1 VSAFAQRPAS
11 PLSASKPRLSAF
23 LVAGGFGLVGLGV
36 ATWSLTG
43 PALTEAARTGSG
55 HVALEN
61 VVLRPPGD
69 PLARSLAD
77 WAEQDPAAA
86 WRWALAQLA
95 EDGDAWQGVLAR
107 IARPDPARALGCAT
121 QLAHDRPDLA
131 QIAYATVIDTLAQM
145 GSYAAAQRA
154 LQQIPDG
161 DMKSHL
167 VTNFVLQWGR
177 SDPLNAAAWLLSLP
191 GAVERPAAFVG
202 LSRAWAE
209 ADPQEAADFAALLP
223 AGELRRSALTAALT
237 VWIEKSPGAASA
249 WIDQLDP
256 HPDLDQVAARISRIP
271 ILVETRVEVALSW
284 AETIVDE
291 NERTQALAT
300 VVTLW
305 AARDRLAA
313 VRYVQVSPDLTS
325 AQRAR
330 LMEDIGSS

>member
-1 VSAFAQRPAS
+1 MPT
-11 PLSASKPRLSAF
+11 PRFLLTSRTVGLVALLAVGAF
-23 LVAGGFGLVGLGV
+23 LLGRHTTFAPTV
-36 ATWSLTG
+36 
-43 PALTEAARTGSG
+43 PTEAGPVSVPATLSIAGP
-55 HVALEN
+55 VASEN
-61 VVLRPPGD
+61 AMAMSPGVPP
-69 PLARSLAD
+69 ARSIQGWVD
-77 WAEQDPAAA
+77 QDPAAA
-86 WRWALAQLA
+86 WRWAPAHSADDQ
-95 EDGDAWQGVLAR
+95 EIWRDVLGR
-107 IARPDPARALGCAT
+107 IARGDSVRALGCAA
-121 QLAHDRPDLA
+121 QLAHDQPNLA

-154 LQQIPDG
+154 FPQIPDG

-167 VTNFVLQWGR
+167 VANFVLQWGR
-177 SDPLNAAAWLLSLP
+177 SDPLSAAAWLLSQP
-191 GAVERPAAFVG
+191 AVLDRPAALVG

-223 AGELRRSALTAALT
+223 AGELRRSALTAAVT
-237 VWIEKSPGAASA
+237 VWIEKNPGAASA

-256 HPDLDQVAARISRIP
+256 HPDFDQVAARISRIP
-271 ILVETRVEVALSW
+271 ALVETRVDVALSW

-305 AARDRLAA
+305 ADRDRTAA
-313 VRYVQVSPDLTS
+313 VRYVQDSPDLTS